1 MYIGHC
7 FLHQVLCCRLW
18 HQMRRPRPTR
28 FTAMLPDLASRYF
41 FIRLDSRCFCRKEK
55 MAKNTLVLDSVVDM
69 VCRERHGEFG
79 PAWKWSGAVAAA
91 GDNRGTAGRR
101 PETLDLPESC
111 GPVTRAPLSDLTWA
125 GSFEFLPII
134 CAPGP
139 GRRAAP

>member
-1 MYIGHC
+1 
-7 FLHQVLCCRLW
+7 
-18 HQMRRPRPTR
+18 
-28 FTAMLPDLASRYF
+28 
-41 FIRLDSRCFCRKEK
+41 

-134 CAPGP
+134 CAP
-139 GRRAAP
+139 

>member
-1 MYIGHC
+1 
-7 FLHQVLCCRLW
+7 
-18 HQMRRPRPTR
+18 
-28 FTAMLPDLASRYF
+28 
-41 FIRLDSRCFCRKEK
+41 